1 MCPIE
6 LARIIHRGFGFP
18 YRRRS
23 TRRSTWRGGREVR
36 GASLTGRRECIEDSY
51 SGVMCAVCGRSP
63 AAVPGAGP
71 ARRLQPFHSCVLASR
86 TLPQAQNAR
95 NHGTIG
101 ISISPDRPHPRRTAI
116 ADIENNLDHR
126 WKWSYLTKTCAVCCR
141 LLSIVV
147 AGGALCKKRLERHRA
162 VCFAAVPVA
171 LPALPAFL
179 VLLLGAVLLLLL
191 LPSLAL

>member
-23 TRRSTWRGGREVR
+23 TMRSTWRGGREAR

-71 ARRLQPFHSCVLASR
+71 ARRLQPFHALRACVPDFAAS
-86 TLPQAQNAR
+86 A
-95 NHGTIG
+95 TIG
-101 ISISPDRPHPRRTAI
+101 ILPIFLAAPHGRAGPAAPATNGGIGYR
-116 ADIENNLDHR
+116 NNLR

-147 AGGALCKKRLERHRA
+147 AGGALCKKRPERHRA

>member
-23 TRRSTWRGGREVR
+23 TMRSTWRGGREVR
-36 GASLTGRRECIEDSY
+36 GASLTGRRECIEDS
-51 SGVMCAVCGRSP
+51 SLIPVCVPCAVAP
-63 AAVPGAGP
+63 
-71 ARRLQPFHSCVLASR
+71 LQPSRVRVRPGVSSPSTVACLRPGLCRKRNAQPSAS
-86 TLPQAQNAR
+86 P
-95 NHGTIG
+95 
-101 ISISPDRPHPRRTAI
+101 ISPDRRTRATWRR
-116 ADIENNLDHR
+116 DPNGDRKQLR

-147 AGGALCKKRLERHRA
+147 AGGALCKKRPERHRA